1 MSYLSLQDI
10 VKSFNQVEV
19 VKQLSLDIQQGE
31 LISFLGPS
39 GCGKTTTLN
48 MIAGFLDVDGGR
60 IMVDGAP
67 VHLLPPNKREM
78 GMVFQNYALFPHMT
92 VFNNVAYGLKLRK
105 VPNNEIK
112 IRVAEALEM
121 VRLSAYENRYPRE
134 LSGGQQ
140 QRVSLARALVV
151 KPKVLLLDEP
161 LSNLDAKLRQEMRE
175 EIVTIQK
182 QVKITTIFVTHD
194 QEEALA
200 ISDRIAV
207 MNEGCI
213 EQVDDPTTIYNHPKT
228 DFVSKFIG
236 EVNQVQGNVLE
247 TFENNVCKI
256 SFYGNEQ
263 FVPVQTSGNKEMSF
277 FIRPERIKISQEE
290 GGNSFQT
297 RVERKIF
304 LGSKTRYIL
313 NVKEKKLIAD
323 ISNTELNPH
332 HIEEGE
338 NVYTYWEPEDL
349 LPSKEVS

>member
-1 MSYLSLQDI
+1 
-10 VKSFNQVEV
+10 
-19 VKQLSLDIQQGE
+19 
-31 LISFLGPS
+31 
-39 GCGKTTTLN
+39 
-48 MIAGFLDVDGGR
+48 
-60 IMVDGAP
+60 
-67 VHLLPPNKREM
+67 
-78 GMVFQNYALFPHMT
+78 
-92 VFNNVAYGLKLRK
+92 
-105 VPNNEIK
+105 
-112 IRVAEALEM
+112 
-121 VRLSAYENRYPRE
+121 
-134 LSGGQQ
+134 
-140 QRVSLARALVV
+140 
-151 KPKVLLLDEP
+151 
-161 LSNLDAKLRQEMRE
+161 
-175 EIVTIQK
+175 
-182 QVKITTIFVTHD
+182 
-194 QEEALA
+194 
-200 ISDRIAV
+200 